1 MLLLLLLLLVLL
13 LLLLRL
19 VCLLFCKS
27 VSSMLGCVGV
37 CVCGANSLSQIIRI
51 FCRGGFKGDD
61 LSLFLFSFSDDDD
74 DNF

>member
-27 VSSMLGCVGV
+27 VSSMLLCVS
-37 CVCGANSLSQIIRI
+37 VCGANSLSQIIRI
-51 FCRGGFKGDD
+51 F
-61 LSLFLFSFSDDDD
+61 L
-74 DNF
+74 